1 MATKFAA
8 QTLITAA
15 LLASAPA
22 FAPGTVSLLAQ
33 STVADAAV
41 QRVLDDYIG
50 LYRKD
55 TLERWKTLFLP
66 SFTATYTNA
75 DGSVSSRTLN
85 EFYEAQRRGFAA
97 GEMSETLQNVSIQRT
112 GRLAHA
118 SAAFRF
124 TSRGVG
130 RDGKLMLLL
139 IEERGQLKIAALVF
153 TYHLAGTP

>member
-1 MATKFAA
+1 MTESGIGPDVTTKFAA
-8 QTLITAA
+8 QAFIATV

-22 FAPGTVSLLAQ
+22 FAPGTLSRLAQ

-85 EFYEAQRRGFAA
+85 EFYEAQRSGFAA
-97 GEMSETLQNVSIQRT
+97 GEMSETLQNVRIQRT

-118 SAAFRF
+118 SADFRF
-124 TSRGVG
+124 TSRGSS
-130 RDGKLMLLL
+130 RDGKLMCC
-139 IEERGQLKIAALVF
+139 
-153 TYHLAGTP
+153 

>member
-1 MATKFAA
+1 MTTKFAA
-8 QTLITAA
+8 QVFITVG

-22 FAPGTVSLLAQ
+22 FAPDTVSLRAQ
-33 STVADAAV
+33 STSAGDAAV

-75 DGSVSSRTLN
+75 DGSVSNRTLN
-85 EFYEAQRRGFAA
+85 EFYEAQRSGFAA
-97 GEMSETLQNVSIQRT
+97 GEMSETLQNVRIERT

-118 SAAFRF
+118 SADFRF
-124 TSRGVG
+124 TSRGAG

-139 IEERGQLKIAALVF
+139 IEEKGQLKIAALAF
-153 TYHLAGTP
+153 SYH